1 MNLVSFIGAGPGD
14 PGLLTRRGAERLVA
28 AATVY
33 APPPFGEVFAADLA
47 GKTLRIPFDFF
58 FQPLLEQI
66 DVDLQAGPVAFLVPG
81 DLTFYAPFQAL
92 VSALGERAE
101 VIPGVGTV
109 NAAAAHLKRTL
120 DLPGVSSRTLLASPR
135 TLGDRPDA
143 PRLEELAGPGTTLIL
158 YMNNRPLH
166 DLVSELERAYGSADV
181 PIALLHRL
189 GLDGERVVQ
198 GTLGTI
204 VELAGDF
211 DWFNLAGEDRRPA
224 LTLVVV
230 GEALAATVDGRW
242 WDYRREHI
250 WDQGRGES

>member
-1 MNLVSFIGAGPGD
+1 MNRISFIGAGPGD
-14 PGLLTRRGAERLVA
+14 PGLLTRRGAERLAA

-33 APPPFGEVFAADLA
+33 APPPFGEVFAEDLL
-47 GKTLRIPFDFF
+47 GKTLRNPFDFD
-58 FQPLLEQI
+58 FQPLVDQI
-66 DVDLQAGPVAFLVPG
+66 GADLQFAPVVVLVPG

-92 VSALGERAE
+92 VSALESCAE

-135 TLGDRPDA
+135 TLGDHPEA
-143 PRLEELAGPGTTLIL
+143 PRLEDLAGPGTTLIL
-158 YMNNRPLH
+158 YMNNRPLPE
-166 DLVSELERAYGSADV
+166 LVAELERAYGSREIPV
-181 PIALLHRL
+181 ALLHRL

-198 GTLGTI
+198 GTLSTI
-204 VELAGDF
+204 VVAAGDF
-211 DWFNLAGEDRRPA
+211 DWFNLQGEDRRPA

-230 GEALAATVDGRW
+230 GEALTASIDGRW

-250 WDQGRGES
+250 WKQGRGEV